1 MAKNKDAH
9 HDEHRPN
16 VKAYLTIGGALF
28 VLTVVTVWISKFHLA
43 KGPAI
48 ALGLAV
54 ATLKAGLVAAVFMHL
69 WGGEK
74 LIHRILL
81 VTAFFGAI
89 LVLPLLDAVL
99 VMGKLTAPQAV
110 ADQHPAPH
118 GEAHGTTE
126 HATETITIEKTGKA
140 PKAPAKKGA
149 H

>member
-16 VKAYLTIGGALF
+16 VKAYLMIGGALF

-74 LIHRILL
+74 LIHRILW

-89 LVLPLLDAVL
+89 LILPLLDAKLVL
-99 VMGKLTAPQAV
+99 DRLTAPQAV

-118 GEAHGTTE
+118 GETHGTTE
-126 HATETITIEKTGKA
+126 HATETLAIEKAGEA

>member
-16 VKAYLTIGGALF
+16 TALYWKVFGALM
-28 VLTVVTVWISKFHLA
+28 VLTVITVAISKVHLP

-54 ATLKAGLVAAVFMHL
+54 ACVKAGLVAAVFMHL

-74 LIHRILL
+74 LIHKMLWIT
-81 VTAFFGAI
+81 VACAAI
-89 LVLPLLDAVL
+89 LVLPLIDGQSL
-99 VMGKLTAPQAV
+99 VEKMTRREAV
-110 ADQHPAPH
+110 AEQKPADH
-118 GEAHGTTE
+118 AAHGA
-126 HATETITIEKTGKA
+126 HAEPASAEGK
-140 PKAPAKKGA
+140 

>member
-16 VKAYLTIGGALF
+16 VKAYLMIGGALF

-74 LIHRILL
+74 LIHRILW
-81 VTAFFGAI
+81 VTVFFGAI
-89 LVLPLLDAVL
+89 LVLPLLDAKLVL
-99 VMGKLTAPQAV
+99 SRLLSPMPV

-118 GEAHGTTE
+118 GEAHGGHQE
-126 HATETITIEKTGKA
+126 SVVETLKVDKPLKA
-140 PKAPAKKGA
+140 PKGA